1 MQNQFLFD
9 IQMKKNALIIQAI
22 ALVLILISI
31 VNLKT
36 TLIVI
41 ERFLVE
47 CRK

>member
-1 MQNQFLFD
+1 M
-9 IQMKKNALIIQAI
+9 QAI
-22 ALVLILISI
+22 ALVLILIST

-47 CRK
+47 YRK